1 VCENHEKMWC
11 GAAMWVW
18 ISHYTWHEESAKL
31 DDIWDKTTT
40 DFLNFLYQWIEKKS
54 SIDYVVIRYEL
65 WRSTM
70 MIWRQVNKKD
80 KCWVYKNRQERKTT
94 DEEIEKTT

>member
-1 VCENHEKMWC
+1 MW
-11 GAAMWVW
+11 AMTHDSLCNECHDKRTSNIMRYFAESVRKSWEDVVW
-18 ISHYTWHEESAKL
+18 SRGVGVNLTYTWHEESAKL

-40 DFLNFLYQWIEKKS
+40 DFLNFLDQWIEKKS

-70 MIWRQVNKKD
+70 MIWK
-80 KCWVYKNRQERKTT
+80 
-94 DEEIEKTT
+94 